1 MRSSS
6 MAQGT
11 LLNVM
16 WQPGWEGSM
25 GGRGGYMVCS
35 QGYGFSSSHVWIREL
50 DHKEGWV
57 PKNWCFQIVVLE
69 KTLDS
74 PLDSKKIKPVNP
86 KGNQSWIFIGRT
98 DAETPTLWPVAAKNW
113 LIGKD
118 PDAGKD
124 WRPEEKGTT
133 DEMVGWLHRL
143 DGHEFEQVPGVDDGQ
158 GSLTC
163 CSLWGRNELDMTERL
178 NWKLVGI
185 FFESS
190 LNQMCVLL
198 FHKLVCFSRWKEM
211 SIFSTLL
218 KFNWLNLAFRLR

>member
-6 MAQGT
+6 IAQGT

-35 QGYGFSSSHVWIREL
+35 QGYGFSSSHVWIWEV

-86 KGNQSWIFIGRT
+86 KGNQPWVFIGRT
-98 DAETPTLWPVAAKNW
+98 DAEAVILWSPDVKSQ

-118 PDAGKD
+118 PDVGKD
-124 WRPEEKGTT
+124 WRQEEKGVTE
-133 DEMVGWLHRL
+133 DEMVGWHHWIN
-143 DGHEFEQVPGVDDGQ
+143 GHEFEKTLGGSKGQ
-158 GSLTC
+158 ESLAC
-163 CSLWGRNELDMTERL
+163 CSPWGTKRRAWLSAWPTAAICMTESFCCPPETT
-178 NWKLVGI
+178 I
-185 FFESS
+185 T
-190 LNQMCVLL
+190 LNQLC
-198 FHKLVCFSRWKEM
+198 S
-211 SIFSTLL
+211 SI
-218 KFNWLNLAFRLR
+218 K